1 MTRATIAGLL
11 IVGIPVMAVA
21 IAVFWRRQ
29 RAVIAFALALVT
41 VGLGYLAITGAAA
54 EIARALLGNH
64 RWIALQAIKPSAES
78 KPPVK
83 DAKSRSTM
91 PLAGQSGSTSS
102 DSASGKRQE
111 QTPRPTL
118 SGTAGPQ
125 P

>member
-1 MTRATIAGLL
+1 MTRATITGLL

-54 EIARALLGNH
+54 DIARALLGNH
-64 RWIALQAIKPSAES
+64 RWIAPQAIKPSSEA
-78 KPPVK
+78 KPL
-83 DAKSRSTM
+83 AKRGKPRSTE
-91 PLAGQSGSTSS
+91 PLAGQNGSASP

-111 QTPRPTL
+111 QTPRPTT